1 MACMLA
7 SWLRKQKEQLRKDA
21 NAELLFPFFPFP
33 ICWFGSSVRRAVLFV
48 MQNESY
54 WKFYTQN
61 LVHSNH
67 RCPNSSRRNYAFVP
81 KFPFLPYLIKCHFQL
96 CIYHEWLFLLFPGCK
111 ERGLW
116 ECPANKQCLK
126 HTLICDGFP
135 DCPDS
140 MDEKNCCK
148 YLREFLNRVFH
159 L

>member
-1 MACMLA
+1 MQSCF
-7 SWLRKQKEQLRKDA
+7 
-21 NAELLFPFFPFP
+21 FPFFHFP
-33 ICWFGSSVRRAVLFV
+33 YVDLDLLLEELFCSSCR
-48 MQNESY
+48 MGTTGCSNS
-54 WKFYTQN
+54 QN

-67 RCPNSSRRNYAFVP
+67 RCANSSRRNHAFVP

-111 ERGLW
+111 ERDLW

-148 YLREFLNRVFH
+148 YLEEFVNRVFH
-159 L
+159 QKYSLPHFNIN